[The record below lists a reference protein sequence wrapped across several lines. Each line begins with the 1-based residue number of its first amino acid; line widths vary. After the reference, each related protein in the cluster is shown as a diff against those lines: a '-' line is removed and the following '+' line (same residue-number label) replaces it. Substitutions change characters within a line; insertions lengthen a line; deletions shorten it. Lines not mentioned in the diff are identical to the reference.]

1 MLTVLTANVWS
12 CDDELHGPPPA
23 KLQAP
28 VQGPGLLSRIL
39 KYFLLSESHTN
50 FLLSGSQKYFLL
62 NESQLQRVW
71 LCYL

>member
-1 MLTVLTANVWS
+1 MLTVLTANVRS

-39 KYFLLSESHTN
+39 KYFLLS
-50 FLLSGSQKYFLL
+50 GSQKYFLL